1 MSLLN
6 VGAENG
12 EASLRRHFADVER
25 RDADGYAIFEPDE
38 AIAYVRAS
46 TNLWGD
52 RPLPELD
59 APIRVTKAPVIFV
72 ATK

>member
-1 MSLLN
+1 LSLLN

-12 EASLRRHFADVER
+12 EASLRRHFAEVER
-25 RDADGYAIFEPDE
+25 RDADGYAIEPDE
-38 AIAYVRAS
+38 AIAYVRPSA
-46 TNLWGD
+46 NLWCD